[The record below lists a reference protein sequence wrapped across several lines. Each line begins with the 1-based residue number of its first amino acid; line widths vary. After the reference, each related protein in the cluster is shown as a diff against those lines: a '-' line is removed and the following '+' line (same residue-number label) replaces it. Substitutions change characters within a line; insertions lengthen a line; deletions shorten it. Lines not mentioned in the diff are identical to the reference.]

1 MSQLRCLAGRRTG
14 HAHRGVKKPAMRILV
29 DENIPLM
36 TVEQLRRLG
45 HDVADIRGTTEEG
58 KSDEFLWSKARQE
71 KRLLITTDRG
81 FANYRDRDHYG
92 ILIVSLR
99 RPNRHRINK
108 RVIDAIEHFSGK
120 QWPGLLVVARDRA
133 MSTWRQTSK

>member
-1 MSQLRCLAGRRTG
+1 MSQLCCLIGRRTG
-14 HAHRGVKKPAMRILV
+14 NAHGGINKRAMRILV

-36 TVEQLRRLG
+36 TVEQIRQLG
-45 HDVADIRGTTEEG
+45 NDVFDIRGTAEEG
-58 KSDEFLWSKARQE
+58 ISDELLWEQAFRE

-81 FANYRDRDHYG
+81 FAHYRDREHYG

-99 RPNRHRINK
+99 RPNRHKINK
-108 RVIDAIEHFSGK
+108 RVLDAMKLFSVE
-120 QWPGLLVVARDRA
+120 QWPGLLVVMRDRA